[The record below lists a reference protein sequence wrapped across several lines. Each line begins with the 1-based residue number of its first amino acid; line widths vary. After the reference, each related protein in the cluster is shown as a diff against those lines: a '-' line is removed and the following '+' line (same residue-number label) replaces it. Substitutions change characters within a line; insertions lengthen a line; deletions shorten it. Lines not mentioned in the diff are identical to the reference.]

1 MAERWWPL
9 NEALMVS
16 HKNLLEEG
24 SRPVEGSSSRTSL
37 GQPIRAKAKLT
48 CKREVSARKAVRGL
62 Y

>member
-1 MAERWWPL
+1 
-9 NEALMVS
+9 MVS

-48 CKREVSARKAVRGL
+48 CNEERSLSYKSSEGFVL
-62 Y
+62 N